1 MALIIRVGCSRKV
14 SADYQSRGYTID
26 LQSEFDPRTLDNT
39 DALADAA
46 DHLFQLAN
54 GLLDQQVR
62 TASEDQG
69 GSDHTPPPQDNH
81 PVPARTRPA
90 DGRNG
95 GNGHRPNGNGYQGGN
110 GRGRGQGGPRPITE
124 AQTRAITN
132 MAKRLRVDPDDFAAQ
147 NFNRPVRE
155 LSLTEGSDCID
166 LLKGGIETTQ
176 KGAAR

>member
-110 GRGRGQGGPRPITE
+110 GRGRDRAAPDPSPRPKPGPSRIWPSGCGW
-124 AQTRAITN
+124 TR
-132 MAKRLRVDPDDFAAQ
+132 
-147 NFNRPVRE
+147 
-155 LSLTEGSDCID
+155 
-166 LLKGGIETTQ
+166 TTSPPRTST
-176 KGAAR
+176 GRSGNSA